1 MRDKLETA
9 YHYAYPAPG
18 TPSWLVYL
26 KRDDEEPVAE
36 WYFLDRGDVRRRM
49 ERLDQDA
56 EPTLFD

>member
-26 KRDDEEPVAE
+26 KRDDDEPVAE
-36 WYFLDRGDVRRRM
+36 LYFLDREEMRRRM
-49 ERLDQDA
+49 QKMDQDA